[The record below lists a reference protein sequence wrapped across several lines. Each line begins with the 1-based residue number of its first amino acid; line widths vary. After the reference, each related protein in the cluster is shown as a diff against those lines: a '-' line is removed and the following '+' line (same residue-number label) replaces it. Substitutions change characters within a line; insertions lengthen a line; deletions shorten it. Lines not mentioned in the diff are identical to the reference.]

1 VVRQREHQKLIMDY
15 DRLIPKIKFNKNDK
29 ELDEFGT

>member
-1 VVRQREHQKLIMDY
+1 MARQGAHQKLIMDY